1 MNEPVGL
8 LHNMSAP
15 PKSVVRYNGLAGLVQ
30 QVGPGGSGV
39 TSLRYRNSEQHGE
52 AIRFEL
58 PVDFGV
64 DSPTDIL
71 QGLGL
76 QYENARDGAA
86 ARHLI
91 QLINKRATELP
102 LPEGCAV
109 VKSLQ
114 THSQRWPDPLAAIAA
129 LTKCTDTVWLRG
141 KAPTLSNL
149 THRRSVSLLVPPDF
163 LEQLKKAIS

>member
-1 MNEPVGL
+1 MNEPVGVL
-8 LHNMSAP
+8 NNMSAP
-15 PKSVVRYNGLAGLVQ
+15 PKSVVRYSGLAGLVQ

-52 AIRFEL
+52 AVRFEL
-58 PVDFGV
+58 PAEFGA

-71 QGLGL
+71 QSLGL
-76 QYENARDGAA
+76 QYENARDGTA

-114 THSQRWPDPLAAIAA
+114 SHPQLWPDPLAAIAA